1 MIAPE
6 ALSLD
11 DKIVVR
17 RRLQDLASWQEAWR
31 VQEKY
36 LNQQIAAI
44 AGSTKE
50 TDLKKNRQGKGT
62 DWTGVAQCKF
72 KRPVVYGNFHMM
84 IPSQQASWAS
94 YTPHILWL
102 PFNMDIS
109 RKKRWELAL
118 NGSR

>member
-1 MIAPE
+1 MHHC
-6 ALSLD
+6 ALSQGL
-11 DKIVVR
+11 
-17 RRLQDLASWQEAWR
+17 S
-31 VQEKY
+31 
-36 LNQQIAAI
+36 
-44 AGSTKE
+44 SFFF
-50 TDLKKNRQGKGT
+50 RQGKGT

-118 NGSR
+118 NGSRWRGQLPIGRMGVLVFQ

>member
-1 MIAPE
+1 MLEPHSSRNTNASVGSLLAFSRQAARSSSLRSVAP
-6 ALSLD
+6 SD
-11 DKIVVR
+11 FFF
-17 RRLQDLASWQEAWR
+17 
-31 VQEKY
+31 
-36 LNQQIAAI
+36 
-44 AGSTKE
+44 
-50 TDLKKNRQGKGT
+50 RQGKGT